1 MSDLSDEIKEAAA
14 TVSKSDDMTEH
25 SPIVRAVDASVLDFP
40 YIDEARAYY
49 GKEFTK
55 ILRRAYRAFTGGK
68 PFEDPS
74 DAMRR
79 TMLLMGETTTG
90 LLIQCIADGMTVG
103 ECKQQ
108 DVRLKKMMGRIL
120 PQGIAEALTDGL
132 FNDEDF
138 RLYSETT
145 WGTELLSD
153 YDSKE
158 TINQILLINIRMMG
172 HASGYSQFSDTPD
185 VNKIWD
191 LWYLACQSA
200 FVTAYA
206 VGCAMGQS
214 RSSDDPGPVTTEVG
228 DNQITMIG
236 PGVQTFEVQDMPP
249 EIQGFLEGIFGNK
262 EEEDTNGELDQP

>member
-1 MSDLSDEIKEAAA
+1 
-14 TVSKSDDMTEH
+14 
-25 SPIVRAVDASVLDFP
+25 
-40 YIDEARAYY
+40 
-49 GKEFTK
+49 
-55 ILRRAYRAFTGGK
+55 
-68 PFEDPS
+68 
-74 DAMRR
+74 
-79 TMLLMGETTTG
+79 
-90 LLIQCIADGMTVG
+90 MTVG